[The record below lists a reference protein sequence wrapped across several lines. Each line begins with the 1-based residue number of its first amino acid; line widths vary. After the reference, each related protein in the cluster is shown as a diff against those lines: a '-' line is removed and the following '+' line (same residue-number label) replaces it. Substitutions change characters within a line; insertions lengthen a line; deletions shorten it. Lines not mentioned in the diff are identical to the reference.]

1 MNKKQYKNVYFAGA
15 GGIGMAA
22 LVRYYLG
29 KGLRVA
35 GYDRTCTALTSQLEK
50 EGADKMEL
58 EKILVRRIGEA
69 SEVAKLV
76 RFLVSDDAGY
86 INNSII

>member
-35 GYDRTCTALTSQLEK
+35 GYDRSLKKRVLKSST
-50 EGADKMEL
+50 M
-58 EKILVRRIGEA
+58 IL
-69 SEVAKLV
+69 
-76 RFLVSDDAGY
+76 
-86 INNSII
+86 